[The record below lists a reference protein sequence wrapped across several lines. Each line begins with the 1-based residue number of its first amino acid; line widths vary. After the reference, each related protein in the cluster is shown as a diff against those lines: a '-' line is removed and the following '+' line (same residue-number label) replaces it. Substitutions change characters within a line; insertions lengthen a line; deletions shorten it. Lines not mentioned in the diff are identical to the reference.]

1 MFMTRIIT
9 FCCLLSSLTAET
21 IGNIEYQLPSFISEW
36 DLVTKETAKVTL
48 QHETQEF
55 TEHFFA
61 LYTQGTSDG
70 INFLKVPEN
79 LMKKQIEQLFPN
91 NKVILTT
98 IDRQSSSIFYNFA
111 VYEDNQ
117 ELVLGW
123 TREFITKQGYV
134 SLRYAIALPSRKNH
148 PAVRSLLKNIPTP
161 EKPNIANL
169 SNPWISILKAAKEI

>member
-1 MFMTRIIT
+1 
-9 FCCLLSSLTAET
+9 
-21 IGNIEYQLPSFISEW
+21 
-36 DLVTKETAKVTL
+36 
-48 QHETQEF
+48 
-55 TEHFFA
+55 
-61 LYTQGTSDG
+61 
-70 INFLKVPEN
+70 
-79 LMKKQIEQLFPN
+79 MKKQIEQLFPN